1 MTRKTLVSAA
11 ATLLAGITF
20 AAGAVSP
27 AAAVG
32 NDPAAKPKQ
41 EEQSPK
47 ADSRKYCID
56 ALMTGSRIP
65 KRQCRT
71 RADWLA
77 DGIDPLELMKQP
89 R

>member
-1 MTRKTLVSAA
+1 MTRKIIVSAA
-11 ATLLAGITF
+11 AALLAGVTL
-20 AAGAVSP
+20 AAGVVSP

-32 NDPAAKPKQ
+32 NDPAKSKQ
-41 EEQSPK
+41 EQQPQK

-56 ALMTGSRIP
+56 SLMTGSRIP

-71 RADWLA
+71 RAEWLEN
-77 DGIDPLELMKQP
+77 GVDPVDLNKQA